1 MRYWYVW
8 TLNNIA
14 YAEKLYSFD
23 YKRMQRNTTIFRQTK
38 KINNRVFEAV
48 CKSLHLSAANA
59 IPVRRIH
66 CQLKLPIQ
74 KPGTTLPPVEEAFSI
89 KNHTFPS
96 NRRIFKLKTVYNR
109 VF

>member
-66 CQLKLPIQ
+66 CQLNCQFRNLAQ
-74 KPGTTLPPVEEAFSI
+74 RFLHVEEAFSI
-89 KNHTFPS
+89 KHHTFPS
-96 NRRIFKLKTVYNR
+96 NRRILRLKTVYNSA
-109 VF
+109 F